1 MGHANACTTTIAGH
15 CLNLYTAA
23 IVVTTS
29 FLARKEGSFPKSQL
43 ASFGKHGALRFVL
56 SCLMGL
62 YYYRS
67 APATLFV
74 VSIFPDV
81 K

>member
-43 ASFGKHGALRFVL
+43 ASFGKPHNLIYRL
-56 SCLMGL
+56 NCLL
-62 YYYRS
+62 YHEIIS
-67 APATLFV
+67 
-74 VSIFPDV
+74 
-81 K
+81 

>member
-29 FLARKEGSFPKSQL
+29 FLARKEGSFPKSTI
-43 ASFGKHGALRFVL
+43 VL
-56 SCLMGL
+56 LE
-62 YYYRS
+62 
-67 APATLFV
+67 
-74 VSIFPDV
+74 SIAQSILHIGHQN
-81 K
+81 